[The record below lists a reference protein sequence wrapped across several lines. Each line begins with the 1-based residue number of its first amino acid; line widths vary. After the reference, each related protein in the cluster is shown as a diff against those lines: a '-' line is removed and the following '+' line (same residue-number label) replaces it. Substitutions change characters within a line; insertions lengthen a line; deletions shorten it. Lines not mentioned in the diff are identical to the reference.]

1 MNYIFYDLETT
12 GRSAAWDQIIQV
24 AALLTDDNLNI
35 IDRYEE
41 KCKINS
47 SCIPNPEAIL
57 VNKIKIKTLLTTNL
71 SHYQLMLNLQKKF
84 FEWSPAIFIGYNSIK
99 FDEEFIRNS
108 FFKNLLDPYI
118 TIKKENYRFDLLD
131 TVRATNY
138 FYPEKLKSLISEK
151 GNPILKLD
159 KIAPI
164 NGISD
169 FTAHDAMGDT
179 IATLE
184 LAKIIKNKTNNIWKE
199 TISSK
204 KQNYL
209 LQYISENPFCYID
222 SFFGKMKIYFLAYV
236 GEHPIYKWAIC
247 FDLRKDPEEI
257 VNMSDEDLRKF
268 LEKSPKVVK
277 NIKLNKSPLF
287 QTYKFINSSK
297 AYEGISEEIL
307 LKRSHFINNSPL
319 FKQRIIAYY
328 EKKALEKEDDTN
340 QSDIFAEESIYRK
353 FFSKHDSELMV
364 DFQQSSWEKKNIIKT
379 KFKDERLTY
388 FSNLLIYEENPESL
402 EKTTLRKIRRNISQR
417 LLSNNNENWLT
428 LYDAYKKIDDLREKC
443 DNENDY
449 DSLNSLKEINEY
461 LEIKEDKLLKYKD

>member
-1 MNYIFYDLETT
+1 MNYVFYDLETT

-24 AALLTDDNLNI
+24 AAILTDENLNI

-41 KCKINS
+41 KCRIS
-47 SCIPNPEAIL
+47 PSCIPNPEAIL

-71 SHYQLMLNLQKKF
+71 SHYQMMLNLQKKF
-84 FEWSPAIFIGYNSIK
+84 FQWSPSVFIGYNSIK
-99 FDEEFIRNS
+99 FDEEFLRHS
-108 FFKNLLDPYI
+108 FFKTLLDPYI

-138 FYPEKLKSLISEK
+138 FYPDKLKSLISEK

-159 KIAPI
+159 NIAPL

-179 IATLE
+179 KATLE

-199 TISSK
+199 SISNKS
-204 KQNYL
+204 QSFL

-222 SFFGKMKIYFLAYV
+222 SFFGKIKIYFLSFV

-247 FDLRKDPEEI
+247 FDLKKDPEEVI
-257 VNMSDEDLRKF
+257 KMSDEDLKNY

-287 QTYKFINSSK
+287 QSYKFINSSK
-297 AYEGISEEIL
+297 TYEGISEKVL
-307 LKRSHFINNSPL
+307 SKRNQFVKSNAL
-319 FKQRIIAYY
+319 FKERIISYY
-328 EKKALEKEDDTN
+328 EKKALEKENDTN
-340 QSDIFAEESIYRK
+340 QSDIYAEESIYKK
-353 FFSKHDSELMV
+353 FTSNYDSKLMIE
-364 DFQQSSWEKKNIIKT
+364 FHQSNWEKKNMIKT
-379 KFKDERLTY
+379 KFRDERFTY
-388 FSNLLIYEENPESL
+388 FANLLIYEEKPESL
-402 EKTTLRKIRRNISQR
+402 DKATLREIERNICLK

-428 LYDAYKKIDDLREKC
+428 LYNAYKKIDDLREKC
-443 DNENDY
+443 DNENDF
-449 DSLNSLKEINEY
+449 DSLESLKEINEY
-461 LEIKEDKLLKYKD
+461 LEKTEYELLKYKD